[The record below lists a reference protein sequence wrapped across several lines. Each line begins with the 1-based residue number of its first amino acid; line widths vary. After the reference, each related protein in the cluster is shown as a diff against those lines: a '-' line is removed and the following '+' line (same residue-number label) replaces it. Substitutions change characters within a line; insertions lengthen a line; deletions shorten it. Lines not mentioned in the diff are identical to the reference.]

1 MTLIQDTRQQAGKH
15 TLKEE
20 YFERNGIKIVRS
32 KLPVGDYANIKNM
45 SVIVDTKANI
55 QEVIGNVTK
64 QHKRFIAECDLAR
77 ESDIQLIILIENED
91 GITKIQDLYRWW
103 NPRLRFSKN
112 ATSGKT
118 LAKILQGIE
127 IRHGVKFEF
136 CRPEEAGKRVIEL
149 LPGTGGDASE

>member
-1 MTLIQDTRQQAGKH
+1 MMTLIQDTRQQAGKH
-15 TLKEE
+15 TLKEN
-20 YFERNGIKIVRS
+20 YFEQNGIKIIRS

-55 QEVIGNVTK
+55 QEVIGNVTA

-127 IRHGVKFEF
+127 MNHGVKFEF

-149 LPGTGGDASE
+149 LPESG